1 MVSFDARL
9 VTVSTEFSRLLS
21 LLMLLKTHFT
31 VASENHFPGC
41 VVCTHAYLGIEF
53 ELACVLEAIVI
64 TF

>member
-1 MVSFDARL
+1 M
-9 VTVSTEFSRLLS
+9 TTEFSRVLS

-31 VASENHFPGC
+31 VVSENRFPGC
-41 VVCTHAYLGIEF
+41 VVLTHAYLGIEF